1 MKLPF
6 YIALRYLFSKKT
18 HNAINL
24 ISIISVCGVII
35 ASVALVCALSV
46 LNGFNGLV
54 ASLFGA
60 FDPELKITA
69 RYGKVFDPSEPEIVK
84 ALALPQIEKVA
95 EVLQENALLKFKD
108 RQTTATLKGVSDNF
122 NQLNG
127 IDSLLL
133 DGNFLLKDQ
142 ICNYINLGVGLSGT
156 LGAGPGFAS
165 PIEVLIPKRNERI
178 NMANPAASLNAEYT
192 HIASVYAVNQAFYDE
207 AFAVVPISMMRSLLD
222 YTNEVSALELKLTSP
237 AYIERVKKELQSRLG
252 ENYLVK
258 DRHEQQEASFKMM
271 QVEKWMTF
279 LILTFILVIA
289 LFNVVS
295 SLSMLILEK
304 KEDVRT
310 LRFMGADD
318 KLISRIFLIEGWLI
332 AGLGALFGV
341 AIGVV
346 LCLLQ
351 EQFGFISMGDSS
363 GTFIIDAYPVE
374 LEWGDIA
381 FVLATV
387 SSIGFLAAYYP
398 VYYLSKKWLQ

>member
-1 MKLPF
+1 
-6 YIALRYLFSKKT
+6 
-18 HNAINL
+18 
-24 ISIISVCGVII
+24 
-35 ASVALVCALSV
+35 
-46 LNGFNGLV
+46 
-54 ASLFGA
+54 
-60 FDPELKITA
+60 
-69 RYGKVFDPSEPEIVK
+69 
-84 ALALPQIEKVA
+84 
-95 EVLQENALLKFKD
+95 
-108 RQTTATLKGVSDNF
+108 
-122 NQLNG
+122 
-127 IDSLLL
+127 
-133 DGNFLLKDQ
+133 
-142 ICNYINLGVGLSGT
+142 
-156 LGAGPGFAS
+156 
-165 PIEVLIPKRNERI
+165 
-178 NMANPAASLNAEYT
+178 
-192 HIASVYAVNQAFYDE
+192 
-207 AFAVVPISMMRSLLD
+207 ISMMRSLLD

-279 LILTFILVIA
+279 LILTFILMIA

-304 KEDVRT
+304 KDDVRT

-318 KLISRIFLIEGWLI
+318 KLISRIFLIEGWMI

-351 EQFGFISMGDSS
+351 EHFGFISMGDSS

-398 VYYLSKKWLQ
+398 VYYLGKKWLQ

>member
-69 RYGKVFDPSEPEIVK
+69 RYGKVFDPSEPEIAK
-84 ALALPQIEKVA
+84 ALALPEIQKVA
-95 EVLQENALLKFKD
+95 QVLQENALLKFKD

-133 DGNFLLKDQ
+133 DGNFLLEDQ

-178 NMANPAASLNAEYT
+178 NMANPAASLNSEYT
-192 HIASVYAVNQAFYDE
+192 HIASVYAVNQPFYDE
-207 AFAVVPISMMRSLLD
+207 AFALVPISMMRRLLD
-222 YTNEVSALELKLTSP
+222 YTNEVSALEVKLTSP
-237 AYIERVKKELQSRLG
+237 ALIQRVKKELQARLG

-279 LILTFILVIA
+279 LILTFILIIA

-318 KLISRIFLIEGWLI
+318 KLISRIFLIEGWMI

-341 AIGVV
+341 AIGIV

-351 EQFGFISMGDSS
+351 EHFGFISMGDSS
-363 GTFIIDAYPVE
+363 GTFIIDAYPVA
-374 LEWGDIA
+374 LEWGDIL

-398 VYYLSKKWLQ
+398 VYYLGKKWLQ